1 MNEFDH
7 LLEELLQK
15 TAGLELSRVIKLW
28 IEYRKQLGQK
38 NPCPQ
43 RAYEEAWT
51 NASVETKVRLLK
63 RELPSG
69 YKRSL
74 ELSMMTYEQWEA
86 ERD

>member
-1 MNEFDH
+1 MDEFDY

-28 IEYRKQLGQK
+28 VAYRKQLGQK
-38 NPCPQ
+38 YPCPE
-43 RAYEEAWT
+43 RAYEEAWA
-51 NASVETKVRLLK
+51 NASTETKVRLLK

-69 YKRSL
+69 FRRSL

>member
-15 TAGLELSRVIKLW
+15 TAGLELSRVVKLW
-28 IEYRKQLGQK
+28 VAYRKQLGQK

-51 NASVETKVRLLK
+51 SASVETKVRLLK

-69 YKRSL
+69 FKRSL

>member
-1 MNEFDH
+1 MDEFDH
-7 LLEELLQK
+7 ILEELLQK
-15 TAGLELSRVIKLW
+15 TAGLELSRVTKLW
-28 IEYRKQLGQK
+28 ITYRLALGQVD
-38 NPCPQ
+38 PCPQ